1 MISLIMKS
9 KFLFMENRYIDEI
22 GFVKISEQRQK
33 IMKDLKDKLK
43 IPTEIAKSTGMS
55 VSEVSRSLK
64 TLKDREI
71 VICLNENKRVGRVYT
86 LTNKGKEILE
96 YIE

>member
-1 MISLIMKS
+1 MKS

-43 IPTEIAKSTGMS
+43 IPTEIAKSTDMS
-55 VSEVSRSLK
+55 VPEVSRSLK
-64 TLKDREI
+64 TLKEKEL

-86 LTNKGKEILE
+86 LTDKGKEVLKFI
-96 YIE
+96 

>member
-1 MISLIMKS
+1 MKS
-9 KFLFMENRYIDEI
+9 NFICLEKEYIDEI

-43 IPTEIAKSTGMS
+43 IPTEIAKSTNMS
-55 VSEVSRSLK
+55 VPEVSRSLR

-71 VICLNENKRVGRVYT
+71 VICLNEDKRTVEFI
-86 LTNKGKEILE
+86 LLQIKGKRF
-96 YIE
+96 